1 MKPERRFRQSVTQ
14 HISNVYV
21 WPVNDTFHA
30 GIPDHYYSGIRGD
43 LWAEYKYFPT
53 NRDRFDLLKPV
64 RSPRLTQRQ
73 QRWLNDRHDEGRRV
87 WVIVGMPS
95 GGIILMNK
103 EWMEPVEVQ
112 ALMSRE
118 QIAREIM
125 LVCGTS

>member
-1 MKPERRFRQSVTQ
+1 
-14 HISNVYV
+14 
-21 WPVNDTFHA
+21 
-30 GIPDHYYSGIRGD
+30 
-43 LWAEYKYFPT
+43 
-53 NRDRFDLLKPV
+53 
-64 RSPRLTQRQ
+64 
-73 QRWLNDRHDEGRRV
+73 
-87 WVIVGMPS
+87 MPS